1 MPLLQRLGVAKR
13 KEVNKE
19 ILPSTMLGRISQLV
33 GFDDER
39 ICSSTT
45 VAAVAA
51 HAVVAGGQVDADL
64 TAAVVRPA
72 QDLVLVAGDQRGLRH
87 PLCQLQVDFVEEGL

>member
-1 MPLLQRLGVAKR
+1 MLLLQRLGVAKR

-51 HAVVAGGQVDADL
+51 DAVVSCGQGNADFTVAIL
-64 TAAVVRPA
+64 RPA
-72 QDLVLVAGDQRGLRH
+72 QNFVLVAGDQRG
-87 PLCQLQVDFVEEGL
+87 